1 MTAKT
6 CYIHA
11 GTHKTASTYIQ
22 SRLIRNRA
30 LLDRQGVI
38 YTYPGRHSLRHKPL
52 ASAAKS
58 RDWDVWNRYL
68 DSVERKAGHLLISAE
83 QFGRLFCRR
92 RILDDI
98 IHLLGER
105 GYHLH
110 TLIFIRPQLEYMNSM
125 YTYTLRRF
133 YHDDAFESFVHRQ
146 LSSAPKDSFYHYN
159 GMFRPL
165 LDSSAS
171 STFLPFSKSYGDP
184 YIQLIQALKLDV
196 SLPYRPAASGTENEQ
211 AGVKGV
217 WLSRLVFQRL
227 QALGFNGKMLN
238 SAAKVV
244 VRTARENGWLEDRYF
259 GYTDDLARQT
269 LDYFRRGNNIFS
281 KRVWNKSWD
290 DVFQSKP
297 IPPRSVYSPTSPAE
311 DAEMNR
317 LADRCLAQLAAKNPA
332 LAKAVK
338 LAMVSSSST

>member
-1 MTAKT
+1 MTEKT

-22 SRLIRNRA
+22 SRLIRNRT
-30 LLDRQGVI
+30 LLARQGVI
-38 YTYPGRHSLRHKPL
+38 YTYPGKHSLRHKPL
-52 ASAAKS
+52 ASATKS
-58 RDWDVWNRYL
+58 CQWDIWNRYL
-68 DSVERKAGHLLISAE
+68 DSVDRKAGHLLISAE

-110 TLIFIRPQLEYMNSM
+110 VLVFIRPQLEYMNSM
-125 YTYTLRRF
+125 YAYTLRRF
-133 YHDDAFESFVHRQ
+133 YHDDLFENFVHRQ
-146 LSSAPKDSFYHYN
+146 LSTPPKDSFYHYN
-159 GMFRPL
+159 AMFRPL
-165 LDSSAS
+165 LNSSAS

-184 YIQLIQALKLDV
+184 YLQLLQGLKLDV
-196 SLPYRPAASGTENEQ
+196 SLPYKSAASGTENEQ

-227 QALGFNGKMLN
+227 QSLGFNGKMLK

-244 VRTARENGWLEDRYF
+244 VRTARENGWLNERYYGF
-259 GYTDDLARQT
+259 TDELAQQT
-269 LDYFRRGNNIFS
+269 QDYFRPGNHKFS
-281 KRVWNKSWD
+281 KRAWNKSWE
-290 DVFQSKP
+290 DVFPPKP
-297 IPPRSVYSPTSPAE
+297 LPPRSVYSPTSPME
-311 DAEMNR
+311 DTEMSM

-338 LAMVSSSST
+338 LAKVSSSCS

>member
-1 MTAKT
+1 MTEKT
-6 CYIHA
+6 CFIHA

-30 LLDRQGVI
+30 LLARQGVI
-38 YTYPGRHSLRHKPL
+38 YKYPERHSLRHKPL
-52 ASAAKS
+52 ASAVKS
-58 RDWDVWNRYL
+58 REWDYWNRYL
-68 DSVERKAGHLLISAE
+68 DSVDRKADHLLISAE

-98 IHLLGER
+98 IRLLDQR

-110 TLIFIRPQLEYMNSM
+110 VLVFIRPQLEYMNSM

-133 YHDDAFESFVHRQ
+133 YHDYSFENFVYRQ

-159 GMFRPL
+159 AMFRPL
-165 LDSSAS
+165 LNSSAS
-171 STFLPFSKSYGDP
+171 STFLPFNRSYGDP
-184 YIQLIQALKLDV
+184 FVQLIQALKLDA
-196 SLPYRPAASGTENEQ
+196 SLSYKSAASGTENEQ

-227 QALGFNGKMLN
+227 QSLGFNGRMLK

-244 VRTARENGWLEDRYF
+244 VRTARENGWLEDRYYGF
-259 GYTDDLARQT
+259 SDDLTRQT
-269 LDYFRRGNNIFS
+269 LDYFRRSNDRFS
-281 KRVWNKSWD
+281 KRVWNKPWE
-290 DVFQSKP
+290 DVFQPKP
-297 IPPRSVYSPTSPAE
+297 HPPRSVYSPTSPKE
-311 DAEMNR
+311 DTEMNR

-338 LAMVSSSST
+338 LATV